1 MKQYVPLTEAMDSLD
16 KHQIFFY
23 IDNNGEKHGGLN
35 HEAVKAAAGDRNTH
49 VCFHDI
55 YHGHMIGPEAN
66 CCSAKKIKEGKE
78 ITFKELLEAVTGRR
92 NTPTVWHYAT
102 RTHDNGDS
110 PIHQEGSFNKHKIEK
125 MADGRPILQTP
136 LHAFKGHLMSMEYN

>member
-1 MKQYVPLTEAMDSLD
+1 MMYIPLTEAMDNLD

-23 IDNNGEKHGGLN
+23 IDSNGEKHGGLN
-35 HEAVKAAAGDRNTH
+35 HEAVKTAAGDRDTH

-66 CCSAKKIKEGKE
+66 CPAKKLREDSE
-78 ITFKELLEAVTGRR
+78 ITYKELLETVKRGH
-92 NTPTVWHYAT
+92 NMPTVWHYGT
-102 RTHDNGDS
+102 RSKDNGDS
-110 PIHQEGSFNKHKIEK
+110 PIHQQGSFNKTKIEK

-136 LHAFKGHLMSMEYN
+136 LNAFKGHLMSGEYL